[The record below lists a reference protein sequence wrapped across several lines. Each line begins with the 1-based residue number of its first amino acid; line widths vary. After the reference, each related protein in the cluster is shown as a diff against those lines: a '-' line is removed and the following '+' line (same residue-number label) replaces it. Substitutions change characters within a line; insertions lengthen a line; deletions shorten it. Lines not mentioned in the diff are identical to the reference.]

1 MIILDHER
9 DLGYLIVN
17 SRTKGWHPEDIGAA
31 VRKKGTTLSKLATDN
46 GRHESLCR
54 AAIRR
59 PSPMGEKIIA
69 AFLNVPPQQLWPER
83 YSKKGER
90 LKTRHVRDGDSQNRH
105 GAHGQNVGAR

>member
-9 DLGYLIVN
+9 DLGHLIVN

-54 AAIRR
+54 AALRR
-59 PSPMGEKIIA
+59 PSPIGEKIIS
-69 AFLNVPPQQLWPER
+69 AFLNVPPQQLWPDR
-83 YSKKGER
+83 YSIGGER
-90 LKTRHVRDGDSQNRH
+90 LKTRHVRDGSSQNRND
-105 GAHGQNVGAR
+105 AHRQIVGAR